1 MSTLTDIP
9 APGSYRCNLFEEPI
23 ETNEMI
29 SDATTQT
36 PPRSAVSAETNTE
49 SLLGRKVWLPKLV
62 YDALPYFYVTAGF
75 AALFSTLYINH
86 WLWLVPHYVLFSAAC
101 VHLGWSVYRKRRS
114 VPGQQAEEPTNLP

>member
-1 MSTLTDIP
+1 MSTLTDISEP
-9 APGSYRCNLFEEPI
+9 CGYRFILFEEPI
-23 ETNEMI
+23 DTNEMI
-29 SDATTQT
+29 SNATSKTQSPST
-36 PPRSAVSAETNTE
+36 VSDETGTG
-49 SLLGRKVWLPKLV
+49 SLLGRKVWLPKLL

-114 VPGQQAEEPTNLP
+114 VPVRQVEEPTDDA